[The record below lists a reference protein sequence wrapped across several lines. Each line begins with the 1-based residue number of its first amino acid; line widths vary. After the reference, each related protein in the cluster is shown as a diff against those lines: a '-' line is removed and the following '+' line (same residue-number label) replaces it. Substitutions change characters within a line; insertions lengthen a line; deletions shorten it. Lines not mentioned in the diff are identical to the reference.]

1 MKIGFISLGCAKNL
15 VDSEFVLGM
24 LQASEVDIVHDP
36 EEADIIFINTCGFI
50 EAAREETIATI
61 HEMHQYGK
69 KLVVMGCYAERYRAQ
84 IMAQMPFIDHVIPL
98 SDYPRLHQV
107 LAKIFAPSQTT
118 FFPLSYQRRLLTAG
132 PYAPYV
138 KISEGCDNRCT
149 YCAIPLIRGPF
160 RSRPEQEI
168 IDECRWL
175 ISHGAK
181 EINLV
186 SQDTTRYGRDLSG
199 GESIVRLL
207 ERICQM
213 EGLFLV
219 RLLYLYPEEISEDL
233 LRLIERQP
241 KIARYFDIPVQHIAD
256 PVLKRMH
263 RRGSSVEI
271 SALIDRIRSLMPDA
285 VIRTTLIV
293 GFPGESEA
301 DFRLLE
307 EFVKLKRFDRLG
319 VFAYSPEEDTL
330 AKDYPDQIDEATK
343 SLRKERIM
351 LLQRRISQ
359 ENHHR
364 QKNRVHTTLI
374 EHYDPE
380 SEYYYGRSYAFAP
393 DDVDGY
399 IVFQSHKQHAIG
411 DIVNVR
417 ITDTNAY
424 DLLGN
429 VQDEVEP

>member
-1 MKIGFISLGCAKNL
+1 
-15 VDSEFVLGM
+15 
-24 LQASEVDIVHDP
+24 
-36 EEADIIFINTCGFI
+36 
-50 EAAREETIATI
+50 
-61 HEMHQYGK
+61 
-69 KLVVMGCYAERYRAQ
+69 
-84 IMAQMPFIDHVIPL
+84 
-98 SDYPRLHQV
+98 
-107 LAKIFAPSQTT
+107 
-118 FFPLSYQRRLLTAG
+118 
-132 PYAPYV
+132 
-138 KISEGCDNRCT
+138 
-149 YCAIPLIRGPF
+149 
-160 RSRPEQEI
+160 
-168 IDECRWL
+168 
-175 ISHGAK
+175 
-181 EINLV
+181 
-186 SQDTTRYGRDLSG
+186 
-199 GESIVRLL
+199 
-207 ERICQM
+207 
-213 EGLFLV
+213 
-219 RLLYLYPEEISEDL
+219 
-233 LRLIERQP
+233 
-241 KIARYFDIPVQHIAD
+241 VQHIAD

-307 EFVKLKRFDRLG
+307 EFVRLTRFNRLG

-330 AKDYPDQIDEATK
+330 AKDYPDQIDEETK
-343 SLRKERIM
+343 SSRKERIM

-359 ENHHR
+359 ENHRR